1 MKNDPTKIHETVIKD
16 IIDIVSDL
24 KDSDEIDMINR
35 RKSGVGNYTSIARA
49 SSNMTL
55 VFPMCCSRSLDIHSA
70 AMAAKAQER
79 KCVTML
85 QMVLSAHS
93 ISDAKSG
100 EEYIRQFHTNLKLG
114 DMSVDDFIEFM
125 DDHVEES
132 ADIIPINVWNNLK
145 KDLRNINY
153 TFAESC
159 SKLALSD
166 YTVYTEAPKGKTNG
180 SGKNNNGSRNRNGN
194 NGSRNKI
201 QNNSNFRVRQ
211 RPNSNNNGNNN
222 SNNNGNN
229 SGGGNNT
236 INKQTDQKNNID
248 AAKTTVEYFDK
259 QLQASDV
266 KKANELVP
274 SMMIV
279 RVINK
284 DGIANVFYIGVKV
297 KIVPIDSNDIINH
310 IMLKYK
316 DNNNL
321 IKLIQATTRE
331 TSFIRDFVFAID
343 KAKMDAL
350 SQSRRGSANK
360 IWKILERMAVKSKIR
375 RGFSMKND
383 ASMITT
389 LTVSKEEVEY
399 LKKYANIDIEK
410 PDVIIPIMNSYNLM
424 SVIIIDESLEIA
436 SFIYDTGD
444 DMYEQLPFDSLE
456 SSNAGGDIYK
466 KVVNIMSRMR

>member
-16 IIDIVSDL
+16 IIDIVSDI

-35 RKSGVGNYTSIARA
+35 RKDGVGNYTSIARA

-55 VFPMCCSRSLDIHSA
+55 VFPMCCSKSLDIHSVT
-70 AMAAKAQER
+70 MAAKAQER

-85 QMVLSAHS
+85 QIVLSANS

-114 DMSVDDFIEFM
+114 DMSVDDFIDFM

-132 ADIIPINVWNNLK
+132 AKIIPINVWENLK

-153 TFAESC
+153 KFAESC
-159 SKLALSD
+159 SELALND
-166 YTVYTEAPKGKTNG
+166 YKIYTEAKGRGPKGHVDTSSRSSSKNS
-180 SGKNNNGSRNRNGN
+180 SGGRNSSSHNKPPKVKEHNSSKLQVSNSNNSKNNNTISIDKDTLKNRLDAG
-194 NGSRNKI
+194 
-201 QNNSNFRVRQ
+201 
-211 RPNSNNNGNNN
+211 
-222 SNNNGNN
+222 
-229 SGGGNNT
+229 
-236 INKQTDQKNNID
+236 KN
-248 AAKTTVEYFDK
+248 TVEYLDK

-284 DGIANVFYIGVKV
+284 DNIANVFYIGVKV
-297 KIVPIDSNDIINH
+297 KIIPIDSNDIINH

-331 TSFIRDFVFAID
+331 TSFIKDFIFAID

-360 IWKILERMAVKSKIR
+360 IWKILERMSVKSKMR

-410 PDVIIPIMNSYNLM
+410 PSVIVPIMNSYNLM
-424 SVIIIDESLEIA
+424 SVIILDEALEVA